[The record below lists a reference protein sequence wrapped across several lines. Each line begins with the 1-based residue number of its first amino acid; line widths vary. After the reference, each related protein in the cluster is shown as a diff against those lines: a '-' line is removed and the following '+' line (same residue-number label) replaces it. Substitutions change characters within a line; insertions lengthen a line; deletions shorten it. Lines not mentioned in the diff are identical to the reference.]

1 MPGVGPYGYAGQ
13 MHRPTGQAPPSD
25 SADDGHGTGT
35 SLGTAGHETAWVF
48 ASKSLVYIA
57 GVLIQS
63 VLAYSLL
70 PQGRGAYA
78 VCVAFGY
85 LLGVVAPL
93 SVDRGSQFHAIA
105 KRISVSTSVAA
116 ALVGCI
122 VGSGAAVVLA
132 APLINSELAFFQNA
146 DASSFALA
154 MALAPLCACS
164 YALELQLA
172 GFRRFRTLTILL
184 CTQSI
189 ATLAGVL
196 LFVRGLNLGVNGA
209 VLALIVGHILFFG
222 ISIRELRRRLGLR
235 LELPSLADFKQ
246 VLGYGI
252 RNHVSRV
259 GNEIEWRAGIVVLA
273 MLAGR
278 ADIGLF
284 AAVSVIVMRLG
295 AISDSVGAVLY
306 PRLAASA
313 VGHTEVVGRCLRLV
327 GLATGS
333 ALLAVLALAEPLVQI
348 LLSKAFL
355 AAVPLIWIL
364 APGVL
369 AGAASGMFFTYFQG
383 TNRPGICS
391 WAVWF
396 GLTANIAALWTLY
409 PVLGIASAA
418 WGFTIGAAVRVVFA
432 AILFHTITGARLR
445 SIWLP
450 QQGDLTYLW
459 RSYRPPRATRAR

>member
-1 MPGVGPYGYAGQ
+1 M
-13 MHRPTGQAPPSD
+13 
-25 SADDGHGTGT
+25 
-35 SLGTAGHETAWVF
+35 
-48 ASKSLVYIA
+48 
-57 GVLIQS
+57 
-63 VLAYSLL
+63 
-70 PQGRGAYA
+70 
-78 VCVAFGY
+78 
-85 LLGVVAPL
+85 
-93 SVDRGSQFHAIA
+93 
-105 KRISVSTSVAA
+105 
-116 ALVGCI
+116 
-122 VGSGAAVVLA
+122 
-132 APLINSELAFFQNA
+132 
-146 DASSFALA
+146 
-154 MALAPLCACS
+154 
-164 YALELQLA
+164 
-172 GFRRFRTLTILL
+172 
-184 CTQSI
+184 
-189 ATLAGVL
+189 
-196 LFVRGLNLGVNGA
+196 
-209 VLALIVGHILFFG
+209 
-222 ISIRELRRRLGLR
+222 
-235 LELPSLADFKQ
+235 
-246 VLGYGI
+246 LGYGI

-313 VGHTEVVGRCLRLV
+313 VGHTEVLGRCLRLV

-418 WGFTIGAAVRVVFA
+418 WALRSARRFGSSLPPSSSTPSRAHGCAPSGCRSRATSPICGAATGRRGPLAPVNATVVAVVLATSESGEALHGSKSNQAHDICRRPILAVGRCANAGRGHRGPALRRCDAGGASRRADPHRRRLGLDPWHSLLCEDGDDRPPPGLAAAPRIGGLDARPRRCADSLHRARQGRRHGNAEARRAHVELCAEDRARDLA
-432 AILFHTITGARLR
+432 AIERKIAKLGRFRFLLQRSIAYRPVLAHYEYCIASSEEKMAARYTPWIWCRTTMRRWCGARKP
-445 SIWLP
+445 W
-450 QQGDLTYLW
+450 
-459 RSYRPPRATRAR
+459 